1 MRRAADRY
9 DFAVPPRVRA
19 AGPDVRDGARGA
31 AASGGSCD
39 ACDGA
44 RETAACPVIGG
55 GRCNACDGAHETAA
69 CPVFGGG
76 RCDACDGAHETAACP
91 FFGGRRREGHADA
104 QLGLRGTLSAER
116 AGAKILRHALQV
128 PQPADGSCLFHALA
142 TGLGCPAGAGLSLR
156 SEMADWIARNA
167 DAAVGPN
174 SLRHWLQ
181 HGHGMTPQQYAAN
194 LRRPSTWGGGVEMAC
209 LAATA
214 GVAVEVYE
222 RTNAAEHTMIAR
234 FEPNAEGGA
243 LAPAGSD
250 ERLCVAFTGGNHYEL
265 LRPLCAR

>member
-1 MRRAADRY
+1 VNSTGRHYKAAARSAAGVAAQMRRAADRY

-31 AASGGSCD
+31 AASGGS
-39 ACDGA
+39 
-44 RETAACPVIGG
+44 
-55 GRCNACDGAHETAA
+55 
-69 CPVFGGG
+69 
-76 RCDACDGAHETAACP
+76 CDACDGAHETAACP

-167 DAAVGPN
+167 DAVVGPN

-181 HGHGMTPQQYAAN
+181 HSHGMTPQQYASN

>member
-55 GRCNACDGAHETAA
+55 
-69 CPVFGGG
+69 

-91 FFGGRRREGHADA
+91 VFGGRRREGHADA

-167 DAAVGPN
+167 DAVVGPN

-181 HGHGMTPQQYAAN
+181 HSHGMTPQQYASN
-194 LRRPSTWGGGVEMAC
+194 LRRLSTWGGGVEMAC